1 MKQSRPINFHSSLT
15 IHFFICILLIGSLIT
30 IKANADNY
38 TRGIGIYPGDRS
50 KDFSP
55 LMVIE
60 KSTYRNLALHRAVYQ
75 SGSYNY
81 NLTGQL
87 ITDGIKDTE
96 LPGWIKTS
104 AVNMGTL
111 VKNQREWL
119 LDRHS
124 MTQISIDSSAAWVQI
139 EMQGGGA
146 IPQVDSIALVGNL
159 NIDPQG
165 EKGWNYVL
173 SGSKDG
179 ITWQELAIFNGDG
192 LPGDTLTGFFRRFMP
207 PDYRTFNQSFKLNG
221 PVTLAFW
228 KLEAKAPS
236 VKRWT
241 IAEFG
246 FFNNHQR
253 VNVGGPY
260 QFTSAWMTSGAK
272 KDDWVYVDLGAPC
285 TFDHITLDWI
295 RRAPTGVL
303 QVSDDAKTWQDIKTL
318 PQSSV
323 QSDDLKFEKAVKG
336 RYVRLFIPKN
346 DSGDKYLLSE
356 MQVFGKGGPVPKPQ
370 PEQKAG
376 KDGRLYLAGGAWKIQ
391 RSSQVTGDG
400 ATLSKPGYKDADWL
414 VATVPATVLMS
425 YVNAGAVPHPNYS
438 DNQVMISDSYFY
450 SDFWYRNE
458 FTAPSSYNGQH
469 IFLNFDGINWKAT
482 IFLNGK
488 KLGRIE
494 GGFTRGQF
502 DVTDLLL
509 PGQKNALAVCIE
521 KNATPG
527 FIKEQTATSPDCNG
541 GELGADNPTYHASV
555 GWDWIPTIRGR
566 NIGIWNDVYLAA
578 SGPVTIK
585 DPFVTTDLA
594 LPDTM
599 QADVT
604 IEATL
609 YNHTANPVSGK
620 LRGSFGEIV
629 FEFPVSLA
637 ASANKTIKL
646 NPATHPALSLKNPKL
661 WWPAGYGQ
669 QNLYPVKLEFVTA
682 DNKVS
687 HSTSFQSGVREMTFS
702 EEKGSLRIWI
712 NGRRFIGRGG
722 NWGFPESN
730 LCYRDREY
738 DIAVRYHADMYFTM
752 IRNWVGQ
759 TGDDEFYEACDRHGV
774 MVWQDFWLANPVDG
788 PNPDDPDMFLRNADD
803 LVKRIRNH
811 PSIGLYCGRNE
822 GNPPDD
828 IDNGLRDIIKTKH
841 AGLHYIS
848 NSAMGVVSGGGP
860 YRAQPIKS
868 YFQGR
873 GLSKFHSEMGMP
885 NIVTLESVQEMMP
898 DTCLWPQGRMWGIHD
913 FCLEGAQGG
922 SSFNKM
928 LEEHFG
934 PADNLQDW
942 LTLAQWINY
951 QGYRAMFE
959 AQSKFRMGLLLW
971 MSHSAWPSFVWQTY
985 DYYFEP
991 TAAYFACKKASE
1003 PLHIQWNAL
1012 TDSIEVV
1019 NYNGKDHSNL
1029 TASIELLNLDGSVQW
1044 QNQVTVNS
1052 KEDSRVVCSGLEYP
1066 QSLSSAYF
1074 IRLKLLSADNKLIS
1088 DNFYWRATQ
1097 GNDVKA
1103 IRTLPKVSLDSRV
1116 KIEKKAQRWVL
1127 TADIK
1132 NNTATPALMVRLK
1145 MIRDKSGDRILPVMY
1160 SDNYISLMPGE
1171 QRTISIEL
1179 ENADTRGE
1187 KPQLVLEGINIK

>member
-1 MKQSRPINFHSSLT
+1 MKRYILANFHSPFSILYLFCMLT
-15 IHFFICILLIGSLIT
+15 IGSLL
-30 IKANADNY
+30 AAEDFADDF
-38 TRGIGIYPGDRS
+38 TRGIGVYPGDS
-50 KDFSP
+50 KEDFSP
-55 LMVIE
+55 VMQIE
-60 KSTYRNLALHRAVYQ
+60 KSTYRNLALRRAVYQ

-96 LPGWIKTS
+96 LPGWVTISASKKGSLTKTD
-104 AVNMGTL
+104 
-111 VKNQREWL
+111 RECL

-124 MTQISIDSSAAWVQI
+124 MTQIDIDSSACRVQI
-139 EMQGGGA
+139 ELQGGSK
-146 IPQVDSIALVGNL
+146 IPMVDSIAIIGSLHL
-159 NIDPQG
+159 DK
-165 EKGWNYVL
+165 EAAKGWNYKL
-173 SGSKDG
+173 TGSQDG
-179 ITWQELAIFNGDG
+179 ITWEELAVFKGEGI
-192 LPGDTLTGFFRRFMP
+192 PGDTLTGFFRRFMP
-207 PDYRTFNQSFKLNG
+207 PNYRTFNQSFKLNK
-221 PVTLAFW
+221 PASPSFW
-228 KLEAKAPS
+228 RLEAVSPN
-236 VKRWT
+236 VTRWT

-246 FFNNHQR
+246 FYYNHQR
-253 VNVGGPY
+253 INVGGPY
-260 QFTSAWMTSGAK
+260 EFTSAWMSSGVK

-285 TFDHITLDWI
+285 TFDRITLDWI
-295 RRAPTGVL
+295 RRAPAGVL
-303 QVSDDAKTWQDIKTL
+303 QVSNDAQSWQDIESL
-318 PQSSV
+318 PLGAV
-323 QSDDLKFEKAVKG
+323 QSDDLKFEKAVQG

-356 MQVFGKGGPVPKPQ
+356 MQVFGKGGPIAKPQ
-370 PEQKAG
+370 PPQQVG
-376 KDGRLYLAGGAWKIQ
+376 KDGRLYLAGGAWKLQ
-391 RSSQVTGDG
+391 RSTLVNGDG
-400 ATLSKPGYKDADWL
+400 ESLSKPGYKDADWL

-425 YVNAGAVPHPNYS
+425 YVNAGAVPDPDYG

-458 FTAPSSYNGQH
+458 FTAPSSYKGQR
-469 IFLNFDGINWKAT
+469 IYINFDGINWKAAV
-482 IFLNGK
+482 FLNGK

-494 GGFTRGQF
+494 GAFTRGQF
-502 DVTDLLL
+502 DVTDLLV

-527 FIKEQTATSPDCNG
+527 YVTEQTAMSSSSNG

-566 NIGIWNDVYLAA
+566 NIGIWNDVYLAV
-578 SGPVTIK
+578 SGPVTIE
-585 DPFVTTDLA
+585 DPLVTTDLA
-594 LPDTM
+594 LPDTL
-599 QADVT
+599 QADVNL
-604 IEATL
+604 EATL
-609 YNHTANPVSGK
+609 RNHSASPVSGT
-620 LRGSFGEIV
+620 LRGSFGDV
-629 FEFPVSLA
+629 TFEQPVTLA
-637 ASANKTIKL
+637 ASESKIVRL
-646 NPATHPALSLKNPKL
+646 SPATHPGLKLKNPKL
-661 WWPAGYGQ
+661 WWPAGYGK

-687 HSTSFQSGVREMTFS
+687 QAKSFLTGVREMTYS
-702 EEKGSLRIWI
+702 EEKGTLRIWI

-730 LCYRDREY
+730 LSYRGREY
-738 DIAVRYHADMYFTM
+738 DIAVRYHADMFFTM

-759 TGDDEFYEACDRHGV
+759 TGDDEFFEACDRWGV

-788 PNPDDPDMFLRNADD
+788 PNPNDPAMFLQNADD

-828 IDNGLRDIIKTKH
+828 IDKGLREIIATVH
-841 AGLHYIS
+841 PGLHYIS

-868 YFQGR
+868 YFSGR

-885 NIVTLESVQEMMP
+885 NIVTLESLKEMMP
-898 DTCLWPQGRMWGIHD
+898 DSCLWPQGRVWGIHD
-913 FCLEGAQGG
+913 FTLEGAQGG

-928 LEEHFG
+928 LEESFG
-934 PADNLQDW
+934 PTDNVQDW
-942 LTLAQWINY
+942 LTLGQWINY

-959 AQSKFRMGLLLW
+959 SQSKYRMGLLLW

-1019 NYNGKDHSNL
+1019 NYNGRDHANL
-1029 TASIELLNLDGSVQW
+1029 TATIELLNLDGSVQW
-1044 QNQVTVNS
+1044 QKQVTVNS

-1066 QSLSSAYF
+1066 QTLSNAYF

-1088 DNFYWRATQ
+1088 ENFYWRATQ

-1103 IRTLPKVSLDSRV
+1103 IRTLPKVSLDSQV

-1145 MIRDKSGDRILPVMY
+1145 VIRDKSGDRILPVMY

-1171 QRTISIEL
+1171 QRTITIEL
-1179 ENADTRGE
+1179 ENADSRGE